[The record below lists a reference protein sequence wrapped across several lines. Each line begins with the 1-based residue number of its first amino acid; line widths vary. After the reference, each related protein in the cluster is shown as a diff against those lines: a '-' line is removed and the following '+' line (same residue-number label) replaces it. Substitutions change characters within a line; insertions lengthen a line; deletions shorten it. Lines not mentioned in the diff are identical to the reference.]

1 MATFKFITTILQV
14 GNNTGIEVPEI
25 IIEQMKAG
33 KKPGVVVTVNDY
45 TYQNTVAV
53 MGGKYMIA
61 FSAEHRKKSGLGG
74 GDKVT
79 VMLQPET
86 APRVVELPADFKAKL
101 HASKKASAFYETLS
115 PSGKKKIVTL
125 IESAKTEA
133 TRNSR
138 IEKYVDSLAKGEKI

>member
-1 MATFKFITTILQV
+1 MATFKFTTTILQV
-14 GNNTGIEVPEI
+14 GNNTGIEVPET
-25 IIEQMKAG
+25 IIEQMNAG

-74 GDKVT
+74 GDKVA

-125 IESAKTEA
+125 IESAKTEV
-133 TRNSR
+133 TRNQR
-138 IEKYVDSLAKGEKI
+138 IEKYIDSLAKGEKI